1 MKSQIR
7 PVIIN
12 GTKKASPNIIPI
24 IKKRISVHRKSI
36 CSIFFFFF
44 FNIPL
49 SAQFQFLYFF
59 HNTLRIRL
67 GYLFIKVRC
76 VASTDKTTPLLWNAN
91 WYSLTHFLFLSL
103 LSSSSFFYVSHQT
116 VRHGFPYQP
125 SSMAFDPVQKILAV
139 GTQSGALRLYPF
151 TCRWASM
158 SCCGPW
164 QLLWVGASLWG
175 SSR

>member
-44 FNIPL
+44 LIFPCLHNFSFYISFITLFASVWAICLSKSGVWHPL
-49 SAQFQFLYFF
+49 TKQHPCCEMQIDIL
-59 HNTLRIRL
+59 
-67 GYLFIKVRC
+67 
-76 VASTDKTTPLLWNAN
+76 
-91 WYSLTHFLFLSL
+91 LTHFLFLSL